1 MRSALGRPPYA
12 YVLPFIGSLLLLIC
26 VPSLAQADNMTSTSY
41 RIQFGNFNI
50 TSGRKTSNSYNITD
64 TVGQTAAGQFGLANN
79 VVKSGFQYI
88 YPLQRFTFKVSPQLI
103 AFGSLTLGSFST
115 ATQTLEVTAVGA
127 GGYSVT
133 VSEDH
138 PMQFDSNSLIT
149 IPDTLCDTTCSETT
163 AAAWSTTNKFGFGY
177 TATGDDVVSG
187 FSSGT
192 AFKQFANLAT
202 SETPQNIMHSTG
214 VGTKRHGVV
223 TFKINVSA
231 SQQAGNYSTAINY
244 IAIPG
249 Y

>member
-1 MRSALGRPPYA
+1 MRLFLSVAICL
-12 YVLPFIGSLLLLIC
+12 ITLLS
-26 VPSLAQADNMTSTSY
+26 VVHVVYADNMTSTSY
-41 RIQFGNFNI
+41 RLQFGNFNI
-50 TSGRKTSNSYNITD
+50 TSGTKTSSSYNLTD

-115 ATQTLEVTAVGA
+115 ATQTLEVTTVGA
-127 GGYSVT
+127 GGYNVT

-138 PMQFDSNSLIT
+138 PMQLDSNSSIT

-163 AAAWSTTNKFGFGY
+163 AAAWSSTSKYGFGY
-177 TATGDDVVSG
+177 TITGDDVVTG

-192 AFKQFANLAT
+192 NFKQFANLAT
-202 SETPQNIMHSTG
+202 AETPQNIMHSVS
-214 VGTKRHGVV
+214 VGTKRHGVL

-231 SQQAGNYSTAINY
+231 LQQAGNYSTAINY